1 MSVKSNSKFLDS
13 ISLQILS
20 YILKCK
26 WKSIAYCG
34 LRSIMNNCTKLQAIY
49 RQIKTMC
56 EFLPNSLRMVYT
68 TPPIVTLSLKF

>member
-20 YILKCK
+20 NILKFK

-49 RQIKTMC
+49 RQIK
-56 EFLPNSLRMVYT
+56 
-68 TPPIVTLSLKF
+68 